1 MLQST
6 HRLVLYSFILCA
18 CASSSPK
25 GDWQQMAIRSDAQ
38 KASGD
43 GLVCVNNGKLGACIM
58 AADSSESSIAL
69 YDITLK
75 AQKGRRRPIQNF
87 PYSQPIATLRLIDN
101 NQLPIQPL
109 PTTTVEWQNAE
120 QSLSVSA
127 TQQQATGTAA
137 HRNQQE
143 ISLSTATQ
151 QQTMGT
157 AAHRNQQRT
166 PLSATTQQQATKTIA
181 RRNQQGTPTS
191 AATQQQ
197 ATGMITRNYQRGS
210 VIYQQECF
218 ASWRDKTVVFHLESS
233 RPRVLNFEIALSSSL
248 PHRLKTT
255 RNQFTLMGH
264 LAANNGKAAI
274 HFCANVLVRA
284 TDGDVVVT
292 DSTLQL
298 VNVSEATLYFIS
310 ETSYGESPKSI
321 KTSTA
326 PYLANLSDDAWHL
339 FNYDYNALKQRFLQ
353 SR

>member
-25 GDWQQMAIRSDAQ
+25 GDWQQTAIRSDAQ
-38 KASGD
+38 KASGG

-75 AQKGRRRPIQNF
+75 AQKGHRRPIRNF

-101 NQLPIQPL
+101 NQLPMQPL

-127 TQQQATGTAA
+127 TQQQATRTVA
-137 HRNQQE
+137 HRNRQG
-143 ISLSTATQ
+143 IPLSATNQ

-166 PLSATTQQQATKTIA
+166 PLSAT
-181 RRNQQGTPTS
+181 
-191 AATQQQ
+191 TQQQ

-218 ASWRDKTVVFHLESS
+218 ASWCDKTVVFHLESS
-233 RPRVLNFEIALSSSL
+233 RPRALNFEIALSFSL

-274 HFCANVLVRA
+274 HFCANVLVRT